1 MRRYIWRP
9 SPASKLCQYWGI
21 TPVFFYYITRGKKY
35 QKSVC
40 ISLDK
45 SIRKK
50 FYLTVTYR
58 ISRHKLRTHDTHFL
72 KISTCS
78 SNKSTL
84 KTTCFPLY
92 VNRLYTPQQL
102 SNGNCKN
109 SVKEKC
115 NTEVYIELQL
125 TKFTKPK
132 SIFIYN
138 NWYTSYTSILTQVAI
153 YLHVNIYFINW
164 NSNKPL

>member
-21 TPVFFYYITRGKKY
+21 APVFFYYITRGKKY

-58 ISRHKLRTHDTHFL
+58 ISRHKLRTNDTHFL

-109 SVKEKC
+109 SVILKY
-115 NTEVYIELQL
+115 TL
-125 TKFTKPK
+125 
-132 SIFIYN
+132 SYN
-138 NWYTSYTSILTQVAI
+138 WLSSLNQNQYLSTTIDIQVI
-153 YLHVNIYFINW
+153 PVYLHR
-164 NSNKPL
+164 